1 MKKVYKEN
9 SLLDP
14 IKGVRMDVMD
24 LVVIEGQSSELWR
37 TVFRSDTELK
47 ALH

>member
-1 MKKVYKEN
+1 MNKVYKEN

-14 IKGVRMDVMD
+14 VKGVRVDVMD
-24 LVVIEGQSSELWR
+24 LVVVEGQSSELWR
-37 TVFRSDTELK
+37 RVFRSDTKLK